1 MSRVLFFG
9 DLAASGFGTV
19 TTDLGRRLID
29 LGLDVRFMSQND
41 TGKDL
46 IEPFRSRTVDLQSLV
61 HTFDPMS
68 GALDSNE
75 PNKLLP
81 SLFDG
86 TVKAGLLNG
95 ELWDGWVPQASILLG
110 DVWATRL
117 MVNRAKE
124 GFGGIPSFN
133 YTPIEGVDLSP
144 RYAVDPW
151 STVIP
156 VAMSNFGADE
166 LAKIMP
172 KRPPMIYHGVDSLAF
187 HPVGKADRGSSLGWP
202 IIIQP
207 SSETPPLTLRTKQD
221 CQVAWSNYFAVP
233 VPRTWMLRTD
243 RHMPRKR
250 YNAMLRAL
258 TPVLYRHP
266 DSLFIVHCQQIDQGG
281 HLLDTIAKLP
291 GNRMLTPLSDND
303 DAKPEAWSL
312 FGRNHAQV
320 ILTNAWGMARDA
332 LVSLY
337 NAADIYL
344 SSSAEGFGLTIAEA
358 LACGVPA
365 IGLDYSAV
373 PEVIGP
379 AGILVP
385 IGGLYDNEYDHFW
398 AVPDEGKYTAAVE
411 ELLTRPLRRE
421 KLGRRGPAHVA
432 DHFSWDTAA
441 RDFFDLIESAA
452 AERIAA

>member
-1 MSRVLFFG
+1 MTRVLFFG

-19 TTDLGRRLID
+19 TTDLGSRLLK

-61 HTFDPMS
+61 QTFDPLS
-68 GALDSNE
+68 GAIDSNA

-86 TVKAGLLNG
+86 SVRALLLNG
-95 ELWDGWVPQASILLG
+95 EAWGGWVPQASILLG

-117 MVNRAKE
+117 MVQRAKQ

-133 YTPIEGVDLSP
+133 YTPIEGIDLSP
-144 RYAVDPW
+144 RYAEDPW
-151 STVIP
+151 ATVIP

-166 LAKIMP
+166 IAKVMGA
-172 KRPPMIYHGVDSLAF
+172 RPAMVYHGIDTDVF
-187 HPVGKADRGSSLGWP
+187 HPVGKAQPGSALGWP
-202 IIIQP
+202 
-207 SSETPPLTLRTKQD
+207 LTLNSGDLPQVTLQSKHD
-221 CQVAWSNYFAVP
+221 CQIMWSNYFAVP
-233 VPRTWMLRTD
+233 IPRTWLLRTD

-258 TPVLYRHP
+258 VPVLYRHP
-266 DSLFIVHCQQIDQGG
+266 DTLLIIHCQQVDQGG
-281 HLLDTIAKLP
+281 NLLDSIAKLP
-291 GNRMLTPLSDND
+291 GQRLLTPISPDD
-303 DAKPEAWSL
+303 DAKPEAWGL

-320 ILTNAWGMARDA
+320 ILTNAWGMSRDA
-332 LVSLY
+332 LVALY
-337 NAADIYL
+337 NASDIYL

-358 LACGVPA
+358 IACGVPA
-365 IGLDYSAV
+365 VGLDYSAV

-379 AGILVP
+379 AGKLVP
-385 IGGLYDNEYDHFW
+385 VGGLYDNEYDHFW
-398 AVPDEGKYTAAVE
+398 AVPDEGQYTAAVE
-411 ELLTRPLRRE
+411 ELLTRPTHRT
-421 KLGRRGPAHVA
+421 KLGRRGPRHVA
-432 DHFSWDTAA
+432 EHFRLDAA
-441 RDFFDLIESAA
+441 AADFASLIETAV